1 MNKTNNF
8 KLNKME
14 NFKQVKEQ
22 ILQIARDNSACQ
34 EGFSKAEKSE
44 NYSELLTVVVQY
56 SNWCYNAKILHESI
70 LSQIPSEELEQAKI
84 FYKKEGVV
92 QKEGFAIY
100 HSSTSKHYHSS
111 TSEHY
116 DSSTSEHYHSST
128 SEHYDSSTSEHY
140 GSSTSKHYGSS
151 TFGSVYLLKDQSVIK
166 DQAIIRE
173 RSTGKVYMRKG
184 AFEIV
189 LL

>member
-1 MNKTNNF
+1 
-8 KLNKME
+8 ME
-14 NFKQVKEQ
+14 NFKNVKEQ

-44 NYSELLTVVVQY
+44 NYSELLAVVVRY

-70 LSQIPSEELEQAKI
+70 LSQIPCEELENANI

-92 QKEGFAIY
+92 QREGFAIY
-100 HSSTSKHYHSS
+100 HSSTSKHY
-111 TSEHY
+111 
-116 DSSTSEHYHSST
+116 D
-128 SEHYDSSTSEHY
+128 
-140 GSSTSKHYGSS
+140 SSTSKHYDSS

-189 LL
+189 ML